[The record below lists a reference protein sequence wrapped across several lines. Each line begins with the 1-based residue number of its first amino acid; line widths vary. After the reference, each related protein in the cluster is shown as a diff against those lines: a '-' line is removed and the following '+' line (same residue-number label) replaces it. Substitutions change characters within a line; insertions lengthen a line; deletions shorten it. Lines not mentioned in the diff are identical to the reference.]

1 MGGMFRSSEA
11 AQVTL
16 MTPFHVT
23 TTSGS
28 VSVNTY
34 ATNASLN
41 AVALVKPDGNYAL
54 FLTAFDSLPGSVTLH
69 GNLGSNNPI
78 SFVFDSSLFS
88 INGVYTVFLA
98 SNEIANL
105 IPQMTTFQW
114 GGIVDTL
121 ANGADSANSAK
132 TLAANA
138 YKFDEGGTSG
148 KLTVYDVDGTTP
160 LAHWLCYSD
169 AARTTLAT
177 TWASVVARGPSTPGA

>member
-1 MGGMFRSSEA
+1 MGGMFRSSDT
-11 AQVTL
+11 VTL
-16 MTPFHVT
+16 LMPYPFESATDVGGGT
-23 TTSGS
+23 I
-28 VSVNTY
+28 TY
-34 ATNASLN
+34 
-41 AVALVKPDGNYAL
+41 
-54 FLTAFDSLPGSVTLH
+54 GSVTSA
-69 GNLGSNNPI
+69 G
-78 SFVFDSSLFS
+78 SLFLNIFDGS
-88 INGVYTVFLA
+88 GSRVSSTHPNATPSYVSATDTGVGFYKVVLQSSYFSAHPNAGEWVVSLDSDPGVVFP
-98 SNEIANL
+98 SRVS
-105 IPQMTTFQW
+105 FQW

-132 TLAANA
+132 TLATNA